1 MQQITILF
9 ALFSGAFACRSAPEN
24 IELPTSAE
32 DFFNQHNASQ
42 LTEIASKNLEEQRSP
57 GCGTKTDLQKVE
69 TTHCWTLSGLF
80 SLDKTLI
87 EELSSDHFE
96 AYAVKKS
103 NEGKVSVLVYRMKMV
118 CKPLYDAE
126 GHIESLLFQ
135 LVVPENE
142 GLKNWGR
149 YPEEHFARPDG
160 TFTFSTAT
168 PDVDFEPFKIS
179 SLKQAELRS
188 FKVTKFPDQLT
199 VSVNTTIIVQ
209 HLYQ

>member
-1 MQQITILF
+1 MMQQIIILL
-9 ALFSGAFACRSAPEN
+9 ALFSGAFACRSAPRN
-24 IELPTSAE
+24 IEDKALK
-32 DFFNQHNASQ
+32 DFFNRHNASE
-42 LTEIASKNLEEQRSP
+42 LTKIASEDLRSP

-69 TTHCWTLSGLF
+69 STHCWTLTGLF
-80 SLDKTLI
+80 SLEKTLI

-142 GLKNWGR
+142 GLKKGGR
-149 YPEEHFARPDG
+149 YFPQYYARPEG

-168 PDVDFEPFKIS
+168 PDVDVEPFKIS

>member
-1 MQQITILF
+1 MMQQIIILL
-9 ALFSGAFACRSAPEN
+9 ALFSGAFACRSAPRN
-24 IELPTSAE
+24 IEDKAE
-32 DFFNQHNASQ
+32 DFFNQHNASE
-42 LTEIASKNLEEQRSP
+42 LTKIASKNLEEQRSP

-69 TTHCWTLSGLF
+69 STHCWTLTGLF
-80 SLDKTLI
+80 SLEKTLI

-126 GHIESLLFQ
+126 GHIKSLLFQ
-135 LVVPENE
+135 LVVPENR
-142 GLKNWGR
+142 GLKNGGR
-149 YPEEHFARPDG
+149 FPEYYARPDG

-168 PDVDFEPFKIS
+168 PDVDVEPFKIS